1 MIAKEGPKD
10 VGGAPVVHEPRCFW
24 RSQTLCVF
32 LSKHHRF
39 DPLLLPCLG
48 GKAQSMDNPEWES
61 PRDAEVESLFVLPA
75 FGLEVGERSVSQ
87 LEVHRG

>member
-1 MIAKEGPKD
+1 MLLEIPDPVCVPEQTPQIRSPSASLPWWEGP
-10 VGGAPVVHEPRCFW
+10 
-24 RSQTLCVF
+24 ST
-32 LSKHHRF
+32 
-39 DPLLLPCLG
+39 
-48 GKAQSMDNPEWES
+48 DNPEWES